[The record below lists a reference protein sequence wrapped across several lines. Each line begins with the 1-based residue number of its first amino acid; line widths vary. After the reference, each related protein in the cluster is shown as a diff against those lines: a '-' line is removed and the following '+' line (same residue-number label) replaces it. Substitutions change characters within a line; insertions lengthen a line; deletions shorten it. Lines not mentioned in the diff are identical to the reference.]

1 MSVSRI
7 TVDLSI
13 LEVSN
18 LTDGNP
24 PSAPSLRP
32 GGDATQGPRSE
43 NRRVGPGLLRRSAP
57 RHDGGSVSHAA
68 LAGASD
74 QPATA
79 APPPD
84 RPYIERESGRES
96 AIPSLSTSVEA

>member
-32 GGDATQGPRSE
+32 GGEATQGPRSE
-43 NRRVGPGLLRRSAP
+43 NGRVGPGLLRRSAP
-57 RHDGGSVSHAA
+57 RNDGGSVRHAA
-68 LAGASD
+68 RARPGQESATGA
-74 QPATA
+74 PRP
-79 APPPD
+79 APPLHLTGG
-84 RPYIERESGRES
+84 RPPTHD
-96 AIPSLSTSVEA
+96 A